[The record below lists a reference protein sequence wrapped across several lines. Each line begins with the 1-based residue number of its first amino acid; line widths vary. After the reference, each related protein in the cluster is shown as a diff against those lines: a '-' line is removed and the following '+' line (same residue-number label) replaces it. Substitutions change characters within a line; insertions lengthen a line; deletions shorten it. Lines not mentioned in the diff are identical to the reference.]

1 MESTAVLLELKEIT
15 DNNIHFAES
24 LRDKSNSELNSRIT
38 EGSWSVLECL
48 EHLNL
53 YGNFYL
59 PEISTKINTSKT
71 KRKEQFK
78 SGLLGGYFAKTM
90 LHPAKI
96 KTFKAMNPIYSNL
109 DNSTLK
115 TFMEQQYKTLEI
127 LDLAHNVDLNKVKTS
142 ISISSFI
149 KLRLGDTLRVV
160 IYHNKR
166 HILQAQ
172 RVLNTI

>member
-1 MESTAVLLELKEIT
+1 MESIAVLLELKKIT
-15 DNNIHFAES
+15 DSNIHFAES

-48 EHLNL
+48 QHLNL

-59 PEISTKINTSKT
+59 PEISRKISISKT
-71 KRKEQFK
+71 KKKEQFK
-78 SGLLGGYFAKTM
+78 SGLLGGYFAKAM

-109 DNSTLK
+109 DNSTLD
-115 TFMEQQYKTLEI
+115 TFIAQQYLTLELI
-127 LDLAHNVDLNKVKTS
+127 SLAHNVDLNKVKTA

-172 RVLNTI
+172 RVLDAI